1 MARAAGKQVS
11 EAVMHLIYRFSFPEV
26 PTILFVISVY
36 CLCSLVAGLFGLFG
50 FLSEKHFD
58 LWGSCCSVFLGGVQE
73 FHVLIN
79 RFFDV
84 PFTGAPDQRFETVFL
99 SSLYGDVPCHWGRG
113 EKRSDCKSAGCAVYR
128 SFMFHIKAKE
138 LEMSPAQSPFFFW
151 FCLQRFSVT
160 IRV

>member
-36 CLCSLVAGLFGLFG
+36 CLCSLVAGLFG

-58 LWGSCCSVFLGGVQE
+58 LWGSCSSVFLGGVQE

-99 SSLYGDVPCHWGRG
+99 SSLYDDVPCHWGRG
-113 EKRSDCKSAGCAVYR
+113 EKCSNCKSGGCAVYR
-128 SFMFHIKAKE
+128 SFMFDIKAKE
-138 LEMSPAQSPFFFW
+138 LEMSPAQPPFLF
-151 FCLQRFSVT
+151 LVG
-160 IRV
+160 VVHV

>member
-26 PTILFVISVY
+26 PTILSVISVY
-36 CLCSLVAGLFGLFG
+36 CLCSLVAGLFG

-79 RFFDV
+79 RFFDA

-99 SSLYGDVPCHWGRG
+99 SSLYDDVPCHWGRC
-113 EKRSDCKSAGCAVYR
+113 EKCSNCKSSGCAVYR
-128 SFMFHIKAKE
+128 SFMFDIEGE
-138 LEMSPAQSPFFFW
+138 LLGFVVCWDS
-151 FCLQRFSVT
+151 
-160 IRV
+160 

>member
-1 MARAAGKQVS
+1 MARAAGKRVS
-11 EAVMHLIYRFSFPEV
+11 EAVMHLIYRFSFSEV

-36 CLCSLVAGLFGLFG
+36 CLCSLVAGLFG

-73 FHVLIN
+73 FHVLID

-99 SSLYGDVPCHWGRG
+99 SSLYDDVPCHWGRV
-113 EKRSDCKSAGCAVYR
+113 RNAPIVSQLAVQFIVK
-128 SFMFHIKAKE
+128 FMVDIEAKE
-138 LEMSPAQSPFFFW
+138 LEMSPAK
-151 FCLQRFSVT
+151 
-160 IRV
+160 